1 MKHPFFEELF
11 DPQNDDAMK
20 DGKPVNYY
28 DFEFE
33 AYTINSKIIREL
45 LLDEIILANC
55 KEAQLSTGLSV
66 IRTQKEYSRRSIRG
80 KRRQQWSLRRKNLLN
95 FKCQFQ

>member
-1 MKHPFFEELF
+1 MKHPFFEELY
-11 DPQNDDAMK
+11 DPQNDDAMR

-55 KEAQLSTGLSV
+55 KEARAFNKAQRDQNPNGVLEK
-66 IRTQKEYSRRSIRG
+66 IYQR
-80 KRRQQWSLRRKNLLN
+80 
-95 FKCQFQ
+95 